1 MDLLILAAIAIL
13 MLRESRKDRAGAH
26 KERAQGPKQCTRE
39 R

>member
-13 MLRESRKDRAGAH
+13 MLREARKDGAGARKDRA
-26 KERAQGPKQCTRE
+26 QGPRQCTRE